1 MFPMNDKSHGMV
13 TRNSEKFKVQ
23 YANTDRLRK
32 FGIIYM
38 QNLLNEHKLKLT

>member
-23 YANTDRLRK
+23 YANTDRK